1 MLNAHKLS
9 LFFGGTP
16 LFEDLSFRLGSG
28 DQVGLIGKN
37 GAGKSTLLKIIAG
50 DLAVD
55 SGQLATEKD
64 LQIGFLRQ
72 DIDFEVGRTVRQE
85 ARSAFPKLL
94 RLEKSIA
101 HINQELTTRTDY
113 ESDEYMKLIER
124 VSELSEKYYSIEEKE
139 INTKYIQLLTAKLI
153 NEYIANI

>member
-16 LFEDLSFRLGSG
+16 LLRTSFRLGSG
-28 DQVGLIGKN
+28 DRVGLIGKN

-50 DLAVD
+50 DLTVD

-94 RLEKSIA
+94 RLEKALRISTR
-101 HINQELTTRTDY
+101 NSLQEQ
-113 ESDEYMKLIER
+113 I
-124 VSELSEKYYSIEEKE
+124 
-139 INTKYIQLLTAKLI
+139 TKAKVI
-153 NEYIANI
+153 TIF